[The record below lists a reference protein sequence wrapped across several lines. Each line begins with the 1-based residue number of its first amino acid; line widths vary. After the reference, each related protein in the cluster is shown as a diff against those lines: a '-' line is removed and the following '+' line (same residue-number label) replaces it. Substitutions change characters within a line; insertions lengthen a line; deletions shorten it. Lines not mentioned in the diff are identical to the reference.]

1 METTLTAPK
10 IRSNSALGAASPH
23 ARLKDGVPT
32 PVISPLSRARK
43 NSGLAS
49 QNAEFNLIVMCSGVT
64 SRCHARVYPPAGIS
78 R

>member
-32 PVISPLSRARK
+32 PVISPLSRARE
-43 NSGLAS
+43 NSGLALS
-49 QNAEFNLIVMCSGVT
+49 LIRAFLLHKLYRLVPLSVV
-64 SRCHARVYPPAGIS
+64 APE
-78 R
+78 

>member
-32 PVISPLSRARK
+32 PVISPLSRARE
-43 NSGLAS
+43 NSG
-49 QNAEFNLIVMCSGVT
+49 FNGDHQTTLV
-64 SRCHARVYPPAGIS
+64 
-78 R
+78 